1 MKALSILSVLLCAA
15 CLEAAA
21 QGTTLKFTGR
31 VTDASGKGIPG
42 VVVNDGRQFVKT
54 DRQGSWSLDTD
65 TMVSKFVSISTPANY
80 QLPQAE
86 GLADAFYVSVSKL
99 AANKGQH
106 DFVLEKRKEARDN
119 FYYIAVSDPQVRN
132 AREMKRWRQEAVPDL
147 IETIDSLKQQRE
159 VVGMTLGDLVFDNM
173 TLYDEYKTSLKN
185 TGATFASK

>member
-1 MKALSILSVLLCAA
+1 MYLPRNRDETQWRFLCICNKIITNNKIMKALSILSVLLCAA

-86 GLADAFYVSVSKL
+86 GLADAFYVSVPI
-99 AANKGQH
+99 
-106 DFVLEKRKEARDN
+106 RDN
-119 FYYIAVSDPQVRN
+119 MISYWKSVKKHA
-132 AREMKRWRQEAVPDL
+132 
-147 IETIDSLKQQRE
+147 T
-159 VVGMTLGDLVFDNM
+159 
-173 TLYDEYKTSLKN
+173 TSII
-185 TGATFASK
+185 